1 MTKNFFIEQ
10 LKQDGQWKVIFSFHG
25 YQAAEHFY
33 MRCVSKNL
41 NGCYKLRSHNRVIF
55 SHNSYE

>member
-1 MTKNFFIEQ
+1 MRTKNFFIEQ

-33 MRCVSKNL
+33 FRCVEN
-41 NGCYKLRSHNRVIF
+41 NPNMCYRLTSRIHTIF
-55 SHNSYE
+55 SNHE